1 MKKFSLVSLA
11 VFSVLAGCGGSDSA
25 PEAAKT
31 PMTGVFLDGAVEN
44 LDYVAGMMQW
54 NLNYQLAVPQTD
66 EKWGFGILRDDW
78 SHRPAY
84 DALVSMPKR

>member
-11 VFSVLAGCGGSDSA
+11 VFSPLGCGGSDSA

-44 LDYVAGMMQW
+44 LDYVAGT
-54 NLNYQLAVPQTD
+54 AA
-66 EKWGFGILRDDW
+66 K
-78 SHRPAY
+78 PAP
-84 DALVSMPKR
+84 MPRANSPATPAIP